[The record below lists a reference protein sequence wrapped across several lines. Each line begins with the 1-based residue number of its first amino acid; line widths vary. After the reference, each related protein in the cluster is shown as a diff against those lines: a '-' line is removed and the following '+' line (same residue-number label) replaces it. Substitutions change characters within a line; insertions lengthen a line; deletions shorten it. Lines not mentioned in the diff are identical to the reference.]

1 MDFKLKNRNGKVT
14 FLLKTGN
21 DFSKNEMSIS
31 AAQHI
36 IDTGNL
42 VESDKEG
49 YPICVDEKWYFEGE
63 PVKVEVTIPE
73 KSEKNKKEV

>member
-1 MDFKLKNRNGKVT
+1 MNFKLKNRNGKVT

-36 IDTGNL
+36 IDSGNL
-42 VESDKEG
+42 VDSGREG
-49 YPICVDEKWYFEGE
+49 YPICIDEKWYFESE
-63 PVKVEVTIPE
+63 PVKIEAPT
-73 KSEKNKKEV
+73 KKNKVKKEV